1 MLIIVAFAL
10 LLFLP
15 SPWNLVAFGVVG
27 LLGIGELFFWN
38 RTVRDRR
45 KQVGAGTLIG
55 RTATVVSPCRPEGQ
69 VRLDGEVWAARS
81 AQGAAEHDSV
91 RVVGRDRLTLI
102 VEPVSGPTDH
112 PGSSHRDDEPTSR
125 E

>member
-15 SPWNLVAFGVVG
+15 SPWNLVGFAVAG
-27 LLGIGELFFWN
+27 LLGLVELFLWN
-38 RTVRDRR
+38 RTVRGRR

-55 RTATVVSPCRPEGQ
+55 RTATVVSPFSPEGQ
-69 VRLDGEVWAARS
+69 V
-81 AQGAAEHDSV
+81 
-91 RVVGRDRLTLI
+91 RLTLI
-102 VEPVSGPTDH
+102 VEPVSEPTDH

>member
-15 SPWNLVAFGVVG
+15 SPWNLVGFGVAG
-27 LLGIGELFFWN
+27 LLGIVELFLWN
-38 RTVRDRR
+38 RTVRGRR

-55 RTATVVSPCRPEGQ
+55 RTATVVSPFSPEGQ

-81 AQGAAEHDSV
+81 AKGVAEHDSV

-102 VEPVSGPTDH
+102 VEPVSEPTDH
-112 PGSSHRDDEPTSR
+112 AGSSHRDDEPTSR
-125 E
+125 

>member
-55 RTATVVSPCRPEGQ
+55 RTATVVSPFSPEGQ

-81 AQGAAEHDSV
+81 AKGAAEHDLV
-91 RVVGRDRLTLI
+91 KVVGRDRLTLI
-102 VEPVSGPTDH
+102 VEPVSEPTDH
-112 PGSSHRDDEPTSR
+112 PGSSHRGDESTSR

>member
-15 SPWNLVAFGVVG
+15 SPWNLVGFGVAG
-27 LLGIGELFFWN
+27 LLGIVELFLWN
-38 RTVRDRR
+38 RTVRGRR

-55 RTATVVSPCRPEGQ
+55 RTATVVSPFSPEGQ

-81 AQGAAEHDSV
+81 AKGVAEHDSV

-102 VEPVSGPTDH
+102 VEPVSEATDH

-125 E
+125 

>member
-15 SPWNLVAFGVVG
+15 SPWNLVGFGVAG
-27 LLGIGELFFWN
+27 LLGIVELFLWN
-38 RTVRDRR
+38 RTVRGRR

-55 RTATVVSPCRPEGQ
+55 RTATVVSPFSPEGQ

-81 AQGAAEHDSV
+81 AKGVAEHDSV

-102 VEPVSGPTDH
+102 VEPVSEPTDDT
-112 PGSSHRDDEPTSR
+112 GSSHRDDEPTPR
-125 E
+125 